1 MKWWAAAPHRKE
13 NAVMQRTSWEKWN
26 GHNGSIFWL
35 TGLSGSGKTTLACGA
50 ESELLRHEI
59 RCVIIDGDRLR
70 QGLNRDLGFTEEARM
85 ENMRRAMEVAD
96 MFLEKGFVVLVPMI
110 SPYESFR
117 KQIKQRFKLNDFA
130 EVYVKCSLEACEQRD
145 PKGLYRKARSGEI
158 KDFTGIDSPYETP
171 MQPDMIIDTERHNE
185 DDSIKAL
192 VAYIESRL
200 NNT

>member
-1 MKWWAAAPHRKE
+1 
-13 NAVMQRTSWEKWN
+13 MQRTSWEKWN

-50 ESELLRHEI
+50 ESELLRRGV

-70 QGLNRDLGFTEEARM
+70 QGLNRDLGFTEEARL
-85 ENMRRAMEVAD
+85 ENMRRAMEIAD

-110 SPYESFR
+110 SPYESYR
-117 KQIKQRFKLNDFA
+117 KQIKQRFGPDDFA
-130 EVYVKCSLEACEQRD
+130 EVYVKCSLEECEQRD
-145 PKGLYRKARSGEI
+145 PKGLYRKARAGEI

-171 MQPDMIIDTERHNE
+171 IQPNMIIDTEKFGEADAIN
-185 DDSIKAL
+185 AL

-200 NNT
+200 NNI